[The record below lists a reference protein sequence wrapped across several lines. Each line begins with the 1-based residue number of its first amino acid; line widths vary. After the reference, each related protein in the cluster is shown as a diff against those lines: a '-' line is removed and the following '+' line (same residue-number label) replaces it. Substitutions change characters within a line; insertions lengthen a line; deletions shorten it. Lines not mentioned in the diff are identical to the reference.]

1 MPISYHIYASDGR
14 GGDVNYAAPIA
25 TTTALSFVVPGLAP
39 STDNRY
45 AVRAFDA
52 TSGIEEAN
60 TEAVVRVVLDS
71 GGVNI
76 SSRPNAVVGLSA
88 RPTAGGTCWVRWGYD
103 PSGQGGPPS
112 SFLVTLTPGPA
123 GPAASVAYRPGAA
136 GYGCGLSGLVAGV
149 RLAII
154 VRAVD
159 ASGTIQGL
167 AASVAMAYPA
177 TNLGGV
183 DALVAVPTA

>member
-1 MPISYHIYASDGR
+1 MPISYHIYANDGR
-14 GGDVNYAAPIA
+14 GGEVNYASPIA
-25 TTTALSFVVPGLAP
+25 TTTALSFVVPRLAP
-39 STDNRY
+39 SSNNRY

-71 GGVNI
+71 VGVDVT
-76 SSRPNAVVGLSA
+76 SRPNAVVGLSA
-88 RPTAGGTCWVRWGYD
+88 RATAGGTCWVRWGYD

-112 SFLVTLTPGPA
+112 SFLITLTAGPA
-123 GPAASVAYRPGAA
+123 GPAASVAYRPGVV
-136 GYGCGLSGLVAGV
+136 GYGCGLSGLSAGASV
-149 RLAII
+149 TIT

-159 ASGTIQGL
+159 ASGTLQGP
-167 AASVAMAYPA
+167 AASIAMAYPA

-183 DALVAVPTA
+183 DALLAVPTA